1 MKPLPCSDAVPGPTS
16 RRRLLAALGVTGVA
30 AVASPLGGGRA
41 AVGAARA
48 TPSPVVVNVKDLGA
62 KGDGVTDDTAA
73 VQSAIDQGGVTWFPP
88 GDYSCRTLVMRKA
101 TRLAGTNSG
110 TYTYANGGYAADYP
124 RGTVS
129 RILRRAQTNAPL
141 ISGPLGAKHV
151 ILEDLEL
158 HGNNPAQ
165 SANKAHVVSLVDGA
179 APEDTQWVI
188 SRCYI
193 HGRVDPNDSTWG
205 SGGSNV
211 YIGAGRMACHLTHSV
226 STYANVHGV
235 EINGAD
241 TVIDACIIG
250 DNGAHGIVIGAW
262 VTTVSA
268 CALFNNNNA
277 VHVTDTG
284 NASPK
289 RILLSGNGM
298 DRNRQNGVLIDRV
311 ATTGSAGVSIM
322 NNAFTTNG
330 TDRDNTWA
338 HVSIKATTGHV
349 ALGGNVFSET
359 ESGYSN
365 RTAAA
370 VLLGAGATALDMGNV
385 YEGGSVSGF
394 TNAPTSLYT
403 TTRAT

>member
-1 MKPLPCSDAVPGPTS
+1 MNPLPHSNAVPGPTS
-16 RRRLLAALGVTGVA
+16 RRRLLAALGVTSVA

-41 AVGAARA
+41 AVGATRA

-62 KGDGVTDDTAA
+62 KGDGVTDDTDA
-73 VQSAIDQGGVTWFPP
+73 VQAAIDQGGVTWFPA

-129 RILRRAQTNAPL
+129 RIVRRAQTNAPL

-158 HGNNPAQ
+158 YGNNPAQ
-165 SANKAHVVSLVDGA
+165 TANKAHVVSLVDGA
-179 APEDTQWVI
+179 TPEDTQWVV

-211 YIGAGRMACHLTHSV
+211 YIGAGRMACHLVNSV
-226 STYANVHGV
+226 STCANVHGV

-241 TVIDACIIG
+241 SVVDTCVVG
-250 DNGAHGIVIGAW
+250 DNGADGIVIGAW
-262 VTTVSA
+262 VTTITT
-268 CALFNNNNA
+268 CAIYNNTHGVYVA
-277 VHVTDTG
+277 DTG

-289 RILLSGNGM
+289 RILLSGNGI
-298 DRNRQNGVLIDRV
+298 DRNRHDGILIDKGS
-311 ATTGSAGVSIM
+311 TTGAAGVSIM
-322 NNAFTTNG
+322 NNAFTTNS
-330 TDRDNTWA
+330 TDGNSTWG
-338 HVSIKATTGHV
+338 HVNVKATTGHV
-349 ALGGNVFSET
+349 VLGGNVFSDVEA
-359 ESGYSN
+359 GYSN

-370 VLLGAGATALDMGNV
+370 VLVGPGATALEMGNV

-394 TNAPTSLYT
+394 TNAPGSLYS